1 MSGAG
6 RTVTTATGGDPY
18 AALVE
23 AAQHGDDVALAE
35 LVRLTQPAVWRLCRA
50 LSDPADVDDLTQD
63 VFLRA
68 VKNLATYR
76 FDAPFLPWLLTIAR
90 RVCADHVRRNERRR
104 RLVRRLS
111 GEAREELARADT
123 SDVHRLVDRLEPD
136 RKLAF
141 VLTQVVGL
149 SYEESAEICECP
161 IGTIRSRVARAR
173 TELLAT
179 VRQSDTA

>member
-1 MSGAG
+1 MSGSE
-6 RTVTTATGGDPY
+6 RTEATATGGDPY

-23 AAQHGDDVALAE
+23 AAQHGDDIALAD
-35 LVRLTQPAVWRLCRA
+35 LVRHTQPAVWRLCRA
-50 LSDPADVDDLTQD
+50 LGDHADVEDLTQE

-68 VKNLATYR
+68 VRSLGTYR
-76 FDAPFLPWLLTIAR
+76 FDSPFMPWLLTIAR
-90 RVCADHVRRNERRR
+90 RVCADHIRRNERRR

-111 GEAREELARADT
+111 GEARDELGHADT
-123 SDVHRLVDRLEPD
+123 SDVHALVDRLEPD

-149 SYEESAEICECP
+149 SYEEAAEICECP

-173 TELLAT
+173 TELLT
-179 VRQSDTA
+179 IVRQADTA

>member
-1 MSGAG
+1 MSGAE
-6 RTVTTATGGDPY
+6 RTGTTAPGGDPC
-18 AALVE
+18 AALVD
-23 AAQHGDDVALAE
+23 AAQHGDDVALAD

-50 LSDPADVDDLTQD
+50 LSDPADVDDLTQE

-68 VKNLATYR
+68 VRNLATYR
-76 FDAPFLPWLLTIAR
+76 FDAPFMPWLLTIAR

-111 GEAREELARADT
+111 GETREDLPHADT
-123 SDVHRLVDRLEPD
+123 SDIHALVDRLEPD

-149 SYEESAEICECP
+149 SYEEAAEICECP

-173 TELLAT
+173 TELLT
-179 VRQSDTA
+179 IVRQADTA

>member
-1 MSGAG
+1 MSGAE
-6 RTVTTATGGDPY
+6 RTAATRTGGDQY
-18 AALVE
+18 AALVD
-23 AAQHGDDVALAE
+23 AAQHGDDIALAE

-50 LSDPADVDDLTQD
+50 LSDPADVDDLTQE

-68 VKNLATYR
+68 VKNLATFR
-76 FDAPFLPWLLTIAR
+76 FDAPFMPWLLTIAR

-111 GEAREELARADT
+111 GETRDELAHADT
-123 SDVHRLVDRLEPD
+123 SDIHALINCLEPD

-149 SYEESAEICECP
+149 SYEEAAEICDCP

-173 TELLAT
+173 TELLT
-179 VRQSDTA
+179 IVRQADTA